1 MFLRLLTYAY
11 ALAFVVGMGTQA
23 FAQESGSAESDARI
37 QALEL
42 RVQQL
47 EKALAEAL
55 GSEVAEPPPA
65 AESATTVAQAEPAP
79 NGNSRSDITGQQGAY
94 NYDKAFFGP
103 IGPLTSSDGRFK
115 TFLYGNLQTDLAAY
129 SESGDWEGVFGDEYY
144 IGKDDTDFSGGG
156 KMRRV
161 SFGVASVVEQDW
173 IVFMSYNLAD
183 GGEQVDSGLRAAA
196 IVYRGIKPWWLM
208 AGQFGNSVG
217 LESST
222 FNSFLGMAERPMM
235 SNAFAYAPSAPVVA
249 LIASHRG
256 RATYARFGVFGK
268 NSGVDSDFDEGWGL
282 HGRFLF
288 QPHKERRLSS
298 QIGVSGYW
306 RKPEAEV
313 VDHAGG
319 SGHMRACPEGSI
331 GSGFRFKAFGISA
344 IDGTSL
350 VNTGKFCDV
359 EDYTYI
365 VAEGAI
371 SWNQVSLQGEWGT
384 AQVNTK
390 SSGSYDFTGGYVD
403 VGYFLTGESRNY
415 NPYFGQFWRLKPK
428 NDLGQGGLGAFELRA
443 RWQTIDLNDR
453 LGVIDDR
460 VAGVT
465 RVTGVTGGEASGFT
479 VGLNWYFNAFTRAIF
494 NAGRINVEYP
504 TAVDGGL
511 GTREASVDEYVARV
525 EIFF

>member
-1 MFLRLLTYAY
+1 MLLRLLTYAY
-11 ALAFVVGMGTQA
+11 AVAVVVGMGTQA
-23 FAQESGSAESDARI
+23 FAQESGSAETDARI

-47 EKALAEAL
+47 EKALADAL
-55 GSEVAEPPPA
+55 GTETAEPPPP
-65 AESATTVAQAEPAP
+65 AEGATAVAQAEPAP
-79 NGNSRSDITGQQGAY
+79 NGNNRSDITGQQGAY

-103 IGPLTSSDGRFK
+103 IAPLSSSDGRFK

-129 SESGDWEGVFGDEYY
+129 SESGDWEGIFG
-144 IGKDDTDFSGGG
+144 GGDTDFSGGA
-156 KMRRV
+156 KMRRA
-161 SFGVASVVEQDW
+161 SFGIANVVEQDW

-235 SNAFAYAPSAPVVA
+235 SNAFAYAPSAPVMA

-256 RATYARFGVFGK
+256 RSTYSRFGVFGK
-268 NSGVDSDFDEGWGL
+268 NSGVDSAFDEGWGL
-282 HGRFLF
+282 HGRFLL
-288 QPHKERRLSS
+288 QPHRERRLSS
-298 QIGVSGYW
+298 HIGVSGYW
-306 RKPEAEV
+306 RKPEEEGAI
-313 VDHAGG
+313 
-319 SGHMRACPEGSI
+319 PEGSLDYLRNACRP
-331 GSGFRFKAFGISA
+331 GAMGNGFRFKAFGISA

-359 EDYTYI
+359 EDYTYT
-365 VAEGAI
+365 VAEGAL
-371 SWNQVSLQGEWGT
+371 SRGPFSVQGEWGV
-384 AQVNTK
+384 ARVNTK
-390 SSGSYDFTGGYVD
+390 SSGDYEFSGAYVD

-415 NPYFGQFWRLKPK
+415 NPYFGQFWRLKPN
-428 NDLGQGGLGAFELRA
+428 NDLGQNGLGAFELRA

-453 LGVIDDR
+453 
-460 VAGVT
+460 VAVVDGN
-465 RVTGVTGGEASGFT
+465 VTGVAGGEASGFT

-494 NAGRINVEYP
+494 NAGRIDVEYP
-504 TAVDGGL
+504 TAVGGRL

>member
-1 MFLRLLTYAY
+1 MFFRLLTCAY
-11 ALAFVVGMGTQA
+11 AAAFVVGMGTQA
-23 FAQESGSAESDARI
+23 FAQESGSAETDARI
-37 QALEL
+37 QALEQ

-55 GSEVAEPPPA
+55 GIESAEAPPA
-65 AESATTVAQAEPAP
+65 TESATTVAQAEPAP
-79 NGNSRSDITGQQGAY
+79 NGNARSDITGQQGAY
-94 NYDKAFFGP
+94 DYDKAFFGP

-129 SESGDWEGVFGDEYY
+129 NQSGDWEGIFGDDYY

-156 KMRRV
+156 KMRRA
-161 SFGVASVVEQDW
+161 SFGIASVIEQDW

-183 GGEQVDSGLRAAA
+183 SGDRVDSGLRAAA

-208 AGQFGNSVG
+208 VGQFGNSVG

-256 RATYARFGVFGK
+256 KMTYSRFGVFGK
-268 NSGVDSDFDEGWGL
+268 NSGVASEFDEGWGL
-282 HGRFLF
+282 HGRFLL

-306 RKPEAEV
+306 RKPEQEV
-313 VDHAGG
+313 VGVD
-319 SGHMRACPEGSI
+319 HMRSCPEGSI
-331 GSGFRFKAFGISA
+331 GSGFRFRAFGISA

-350 VNTGKFCDV
+350 VNTGKFCAV
-359 EDYTYI
+359 EDYTYV
-365 VAEGAI
+365 VAEGAL
-371 SWNQVSLQGEWGT
+371 SRGPVSLQGEWGV
-384 AQVNTK
+384 ARVNTK
-390 SSGSYDFTGGYVD
+390 SDGDYEFSGGYVD

-453 LGVIDDR
+453 LGVVGDE
-460 VAGVT
+460 
-465 RVTGVTGGEASGFT
+465 VTGVTGGEASGFT

-504 TAVDGGL
+504 TTAEDGSL

>member
-1 MFLRLLTYAY
+1 MLLRLLTYAY
-11 ALAFVVGMGTQA
+11 AIAFVVGMGTQA
-23 FAQESGSAESDARI
+23 FAQESGSAETDARI

-55 GSEVAEPPPA
+55 GIETAEPPPP
-65 AESATTVAQAEPAP
+65 AEDATTVAQAEPAP
-79 NGNSRSDITGQQGAY
+79 NGNNRSDITGQQGAY

-103 IGPLTSSDGRFK
+103 IAPLSSSDGRFK

-129 SESGDWEGVFGDEYY
+129 SESGDWEGVFGDDYY
-144 IGKDDTDFSGGG
+144 IGKGDTDFSGGA
-156 KMRRV
+156 KMRRA
-161 SFGVASVVEQDW
+161 SFGIANVVEQDW

-235 SNAFAYAPSAPVVA
+235 SNAFAYAPSAPVMA

-256 RATYARFGVFGK
+256 KLTYSRFGVFGK

-282 HGRFLF
+282 HGRFLL
-288 QPHKERRLSS
+288 QPHRERRLSS
-298 QIGVSGYW
+298 HIGVSGYW
-306 RKPEAEV
+306 RKPEEEV
-313 VDHAGG
+313 VGAD
-319 SGHMRACPEGSI
+319 HMRSCPEGSM
-331 GSGFRFKAFGISA
+331 GSGFRFRAFGISA
-344 IDGTSL
+344 VDGTSL
-350 VNTGKFCDV
+350 VNTGKFCAV
-359 EDYTYI
+359 EDYTYV
-365 VAEGAI
+365 VAEGAL
-371 SWNQVSLQGEWGT
+371 SRGPVSLQGEWGT

-390 SSGSYDFTGGYVD
+390 SSGSYEFSGGYVD

-415 NPYFGQFWRLKPK
+415 NPYFGQFWRLKPD

-443 RWQTIDLNDR
+443 RWQMIDLNDR
-453 LGVIDDR
+453 LAVVDGN
-460 VAGVT
+460 
-465 RVTGVTGGEASGFT
+465 VTGVTGGEASGFT

-494 NAGRINVEYP
+494 NAGRIDVEYP
-504 TAVDGGL
+504 TAVGGRL

>member
-1 MFLRLLTYAY
+1 MILRLLTYAC
-11 ALAFVVGMGTQA
+11 AVSLVVGMGTQA
-23 FAQESGSAESDARI
+23 FAQESGSAETDARI

-55 GSEVAEPPPA
+55 GIESAEAPPA
-65 AESATTVAQAEPAP
+65 AESAPPVAQAEPAP
-79 NGNSRSDITGQQGAY
+79 NGNNRSDITGQAGAY

-103 IGPLTSSDGRFK
+103 IGPLSSSDGRFK

-129 SESGDWEGVFGDEYY
+129 SESGDWEGVFGDDYN
-144 IGKDDTDFSGGG
+144 IGKGDTDFSGGG
-156 KMRRV
+156 RMRRV
-161 SFGVASVVEQDW
+161 SFGIASVVEEDW

-235 SNAFAYAPSAPVVA
+235 SNAFAYAPGAPVVA
-249 LIASHRG
+249 IIASHRG
-256 RATYARFGVFGK
+256 KLTYSRFGVFGK
-268 NSGVDSDFDEGWGL
+268 NSGVDGDFDEGWGL
-282 HGRFLF
+282 HGRFLL
-288 QPHKERRLSS
+288 QPHKERRRSS

-306 RKPEAEV
+306 RKPEVEETAVKRGEGDDYV
-313 VDHAGG
+313 RDHV
-319 SGHMRACPEGSI
+319 SCPDGSI
-331 GSGFRFKAFGISA
+331 GNGFRFKAFGISA
-344 IDGTSL
+344 IDGTNL
-350 VNTGKFCDV
+350 VNTGKFCGV
-359 EDYTYI
+359 EDYTYV

-371 SWNQVSLQGEWGT
+371 SRGPVSLQGEWGV
-384 AQVNTK
+384 ARVNTM
-390 SSGSYDFTGGYVD
+390 SDGDYEFSGGYVD

-453 LGVIDDR
+453 LGVVD
-460 VAGVT
+460 GN
-465 RVTGVTGGEASGFT
+465 VTGVTGGEASGFT

-504 TAVDGGL
+504 TAEGGSL

>member
-1 MFLRLLTYAY
+1 RA
-11 ALAFVVGMGTQA
+11 
-23 FAQESGSAESDARI
+23 
-37 QALEL
+37 
-42 RVQQL
+42 
-47 EKALAEAL
+47 
-55 GSEVAEPPPA
+55 
-65 AESATTVAQAEPAP
+65 
-79 NGNSRSDITGQQGAY
+79 
-94 NYDKAFFGP
+94 
-103 IGPLTSSDGRFK
+103 
-115 TFLYGNLQTDLAAY
+115 
-129 SESGDWEGVFGDEYY
+129 
-144 IGKDDTDFSGGG
+144 
-156 KMRRV
+156 
-161 SFGVASVVEQDW
+161 SFGIANVVEQDW

-235 SNAFAYAPSAPVVA
+235 SNAFAYAPSAPVMA

-256 RATYARFGVFGK
+256 KLTYSRFGVFGK

-282 HGRFLF
+282 HGRFLL
-288 QPHKERRLSS
+288 QPHKERRFSS

-306 RKPEAEV
+306 RKPEEEV
-313 VDHAGG
+313 VG
-319 SGHMRACPEGSI
+319 SDHMRSCPEGSM
-331 GSGFRFKAFGISA
+331 GSGFRFRAFGISA
-344 IDGTSL
+344 VDGTSL
-350 VNTGKFCDV
+350 VNTGKFCAV
-359 EDYTYI
+359 EDYTY
-365 VAEGAI
+365 VVGEGAV
-371 SWNQVSLQGEWGT
+371 SRGPVSLQGEWGT

-390 SSGSYDFTGGYVD
+390 SSGSYEFSGGYVD

-415 NPYFGQFWRLKPK
+415 NPYFGQFWRLKPN

-453 LGVIDDR
+453 
-460 VAGVT
+460 VAVVDGN
-465 RVTGVTGGEASGFT
+465 VTGVTGGEASGFT

-494 NAGRINVEYP
+494 NAGRIDVEYP
-504 TAVDGGL
+504 TAVGGRL

>member
-1 MFLRLLTYAY
+1 MFFRLLTYAY
-11 ALAFVVGMGTQA
+11 AVAVVVGMGTQA
-23 FAQESGSAESDARI
+23 FAQESGSAETDARI
-37 QALEL
+37 QALEQ

-55 GSEVAEPPPA
+55 GIESAEAPPA
-65 AESATTVAQAEPAP
+65 AESAPAVVQAEPAP
-79 NGNSRSDITGQQGAY
+79 NGNNRSDITGQQGAY

-129 SESGDWEGVFGDEYY
+129 SESGDWEGIFGDDYY

-156 KMRRV
+156 KMRRA
-161 SFGVASVVEQDW
+161 SFGVASVIEQDW

-183 GGEQVDSGLRAAA
+183 SGEQVDSGLRAAA

-208 AGQFGNSVG
+208 VGQFGNSVG

-222 FNSFLGMAERPMM
+222 FNSFLGMVERPMM

-249 LIASHRG
+249 IIASHRG
-256 RATYARFGVFGK
+256 KMTYSRFGVFGK
-268 NSGVDSDFDEGWGL
+268 NSGVASEFDEGWGL
-282 HGRFLF
+282 HGRFLL
-288 QPHKERRLSS
+288 QPHRERRLSS

-306 RKPEAEV
+306 RKPEEEV
-313 VDHAGG
+313 VGG
-319 SGHMRACPEGSI
+319 DHMRSCLPGSM
-331 GSGFRFKAFGISA
+331 GSGFRFRAFGISA

-350 VNTGKFCDV
+350 VNTGKFCAV
-359 EDYTYI
+359 EDYTYV
-365 VAEGAI
+365 VAEGAL
-371 SWNQVSLQGEWGT
+371 SRGPVSLQGEWGV

-390 SSGSYDFTGGYVD
+390 SDGDYEFSGGYVD

-415 NPYFGQFWRLKPK
+415 NPYFGQFWRLKPN

-453 LGVIDDR
+453 LGVVD
-460 VAGVT
+460 GN
-465 RVTGVTGGEASGFT
+465 VTGVTGGEANGFS

-504 TAVDGGL
+504 TAEGGSL

>member
-1 MFLRLLTYAY
+1 MLLRLLTYAY
-11 ALAFVVGMGTQA
+11 AVAVVVGMGTQA
-23 FAQESGSAESDARI
+23 IAQESGSAETDARI

-55 GSEVAEPPPA
+55 GTETAEPPPP

-79 NGNSRSDITGQQGAY
+79 NGNNRSDITGQQGAY

-144 IGKDDTDFSGGG
+144 IGKGDTDFSGGG

-161 SFGVASVVEQDW
+161 SFGIASVVEQDW

-249 LIASHRG
+249 LIASHCG
-256 RATYARFGVFGK
+256 RSTYARFGVFGK

-282 HGRFLF
+282 HGRFLL
-288 QPHKERRLSS
+288 QPHKERRFSS

-306 RKPEAEV
+306 RKPEEEV
-313 VDHAGG
+313 VG
-319 SGHMRACPEGSI
+319 SDHMRSCPEGSM
-331 GSGFRFKAFGISA
+331 GSGFRFRAFGISA
-344 IDGTSL
+344 VDGTSL
-350 VNTGKFCDV
+350 VNTGKFCAV
-359 EDYTYI
+359 EDYTY
-365 VAEGAI
+365 VVGEGAV
-371 SWNQVSLQGEWGT
+371 SRGPVSLQGEWGT

-390 SSGSYDFTGGYVD
+390 SSGSYEFSGGYVD

-415 NPYFGQFWRLKPK
+415 NPYFGQFWRLKPN

-453 LGVIDDR
+453 
-460 VAGVT
+460 VAVVDGN
-465 RVTGVTGGEASGFT
+465 VTGVTGGEASGFT

-494 NAGRINVEYP
+494 NAGRIDVEYP
-504 TAVDGGL
+504 TAVGGRL

>member
-1 MFLRLLTYAY
+1 MLLRLLTYAY
-11 ALAFVVGMGTQA
+11 AVAFVVGMGTQA
-23 FAQESGSAESDARI
+23 FAQESGPTESDARI

-55 GSEVAEPPPA
+55 GSEIAEPPAA
-65 AESATTVAQAEPAP
+65 AESATSVARAEPAS

-103 IGPLTSSDGRFK
+103 IGPLTSNDGRFK

-129 SESGDWEGVFGDEYY
+129 SQSGDWEGVFGDDYY
-144 IGKDDTDFSGGG
+144 IGKCTPELCDTDFSGGG
-156 KMRRV
+156 TMRRV
-161 SFGVASVVEQDW
+161 SFGVASVIEQDW
-173 IVFMSYNLAD
+173 IVFMSYNLAS

-282 HGRFLF
+282 HGRFLL

-313 VDHAGG
+313 VSGDHMQ
-319 SGHMRACPEGSI
+319 SCQNSLI
-331 GSGFRFKAFGISA
+331 GSGFRFRAFGISA
-344 IDGTSL
+344 VDGTSL

-371 SWNQVSLQGEWGT
+371 SWEQVSLQGEWGT
-384 AQVNTK
+384 AQVNTN

-415 NPYFGQFWRLKPK
+415 NPYFGQFWRLKPN

-453 LGVIDDR
+453 LAVVDDS
-460 VAGVT
+460 
-465 RVTGVTGGEASGFT
+465 VTGVTGGEASGFT

-494 NAGRINVEYP
+494 NAGRIDVEYP
-504 TAVDGGL
+504 TAVGGRL

>member
-1 MFLRLLTYAY
+1 MFFRLLTYAY
-11 ALAFVVGMGTQA
+11 AVAVVVGMGTQA
-23 FAQESGSAESDARI
+23 FAQESGSAETDARI
-37 QALEL
+37 QALEQ

-55 GSEVAEPPPA
+55 GIEGAEAPPA
-65 AESATTVAQAEPAP
+65 AESAPAVVQAEPAP
-79 NGNSRSDITGQQGAY
+79 NGNNRSDITGQQGAY

-129 SESGDWEGVFGDEYY
+129 SESGDWEGIFGDDYY

-156 KMRRV
+156 KMRRA
-161 SFGVASVVEQDW
+161 SFGVASVIEQDW

-183 GGEQVDSGLRAAA
+183 SGEQVDSGLRAAA

-208 AGQFGNSVG
+208 VGQFGNSVG

-222 FNSFLGMAERPMM
+222 FNSFLGMVERPMM

-249 LIASHRG
+249 IIASHRG
-256 RATYARFGVFGK
+256 KMTYSRFGVFGK
-268 NSGVDSDFDEGWGL
+268 NSGVASEFDEGWGL
-282 HGRFLF
+282 HGRFLL
-288 QPHKERRLSS
+288 QPHRERRLSS

-306 RKPEAEV
+306 RKPEEEV
-313 VDHAGG
+313 VGG
-319 SGHMRACPEGSI
+319 DHMRSCLPGSM
-331 GSGFRFKAFGISA
+331 GSGFRFRAFGISA

-350 VNTGKFCDV
+350 VNTGKFCAV
-359 EDYTYI
+359 EDYTYV
-365 VAEGAI
+365 VAEGAL
-371 SWNQVSLQGEWGT
+371 SRGPVSLQGEWGV

-390 SSGSYDFTGGYVD
+390 SDGDYEFSGGYVD

-415 NPYFGQFWRLKPK
+415 NPYFGQFWRLKPN

-453 LGVIDDR
+453 LGVVD
-460 VAGVT
+460 GN
-465 RVTGVTGGEASGFT
+465 VTGVTGGEANGFS

-504 TAVDGGL
+504 TAEGGSL

>member
-1 MFLRLLTYAY
+1 MFVRLLAYAY
-11 ALAFVVGMGTQA
+11 AVAFVVGIGTQA
-23 FAQESGSAESDARI
+23 VAQESGPAETDARI
-37 QALEL
+37 QALEQ

-47 EKALAEAL
+47 EKALGEAL
-55 GSEVAEPPPA
+55 AIKTAEPSPV
-65 AESATTVAQAEPAP
+65 AESAAAVAQTEPAP
-79 NGNSRSDITGQQGAY
+79 NGNNRSDITGQQGAY

-103 IGPLTSSDGRFK
+103 ITPLSSSDGRFK

-129 SESGDWEGVFGDEYY
+129 SESGDWQGIFSDEYN
-144 IGKDDTDFSGGG
+144 GEDDTDFSGGG

-161 SFGVASVVEQDW
+161 SFGIASVVEQDW

-256 RATYARFGVFGK
+256 KLTYARFGVFGK

-282 HGRFLF
+282 HGRFLL
-288 QPHKERRLSS
+288 QPHRERRLSS

-306 RKPEAEV
+306 RKPEEEV
-313 VDHAGG
+313 VGDD
-319 SGHMRACPEGSI
+319 HMRSCPVGSI
-331 GSGFRFKAFGISA
+331 GNGFRFKAFGSSA
-344 IDGTSL
+344 IDGASL

-359 EDYTYI
+359 EDYTYT
-365 VAEGAI
+365 VAEGAL
-371 SWNQVSLQGEWGT
+371 SRGPFSLQGEWGI
-384 AQVNTK
+384 ARVNTK
-390 SSGSYDFTGGYVD
+390 SSGDYEFSGGYVD
-403 VGYFLTGESRNY
+403 AGYFLTGESRNY
-415 NPYFGQFWRLKPK
+415 NPYFGQFWRLKPNK
-428 NDLGQGGLGAFELRA
+428 DLGQGGLGAFELRA

-453 LGVIDDR
+453 LAVVDGS
-460 VAGVT
+460 
-465 RVTGVTGGEASGFT
+465 VTGVTGGEANGFT

-504 TAVDGGL
+504 TAIGGRL

>member
-1 MFLRLLTYAY
+1 MILRLLTYAC
-11 ALAFVVGMGTQA
+11 AVSLVVGMGTQA
-23 FAQESGSAESDARI
+23 FAQESGSAETDARI
-37 QALEL
+37 QALEQ

-55 GSEVAEPPPA
+55 GIESAEAPPA
-65 AESATTVAQAEPAP
+65 AESAPAVAQAEPAP
-79 NGNSRSDITGQQGAY
+79 NGNARSDITGQQGAY

-129 SESGDWEGVFGDEYY
+129 SESGDWAGIFGDDYY

-161 SFGVASVVEQDW
+161 SFGVASVIEQDW

-183 GGEQVDSGLRAAA
+183 SGDQVDSGLRAAA

-208 AGQFGNSVG
+208 VGQFGNSVG

-256 RATYARFGVFGK
+256 KLTYSRFGVFGK
-268 NSGVDSDFDEGWGL
+268 NSGVASEFDEGWGL
-282 HGRFLF
+282 HGRFLL
-288 QPHKERRLSS
+288 QPHRERRLSS

-306 RKPEAEV
+306 RKPEEEV
-313 VDHAGG
+313 VG
-319 SGHMRACPEGSI
+319 SDHMRSCPEGSI

-350 VNTGKFCDV
+350 VNTGKFCAV
-359 EDYTYI
+359 EDYTYV
-365 VAEGAI
+365 VAEGAL
-371 SWNQVSLQGEWGT
+371 SRGPVSLQGEWGV
-384 AQVNTK
+384 ARVNTK
-390 SSGSYDFTGGYVD
+390 SDGDYEFSGGYVD

-453 LGVIDDR
+453 LGIVGDE
-460 VAGVT
+460 
-465 RVTGVTGGEASGFT
+465 VTGVTGGEASGFT

-504 TAVDGGL
+504 TAEGGSL
-511 GTREASVDEYVARV
+511 GTRKASVDEYVARV

>member
-1 MFLRLLTYAY
+1 MILRLLTYAC
-11 ALAFVVGMGTQA
+11 AVSLVVGMGTQA
-23 FAQESGSAESDARI
+23 FAQESGSAETDARI
-37 QALEL
+37 QALEQ

-55 GSEVAEPPPA
+55 GIESAEAPPA
-65 AESATTVAQAEPAP
+65 ADSAPAVAQAEPAT
-79 NGNSRSDITGQQGAY
+79 NGNARSDITGQAGAY

-103 IGPLTSSDGRFK
+103 IGPLSSSDGRFK

-129 SESGDWEGVFGDEYY
+129 SESGDWEGVFGDEYN
-144 IGKDDTDFSGGG
+144 IGKGDTDFSGGG
-156 KMRRV
+156 RMRRV
-161 SFGVASVVEQDW
+161 SFGIASVVEEDW

-235 SNAFAYAPSAPVVA
+235 SNAFAYAPGAPVVA
-249 LIASHRG
+249 IIASHRG
-256 RATYARFGVFGK
+256 KLTYSRFGVFGK
-268 NSGVDSDFDEGWGL
+268 NSGVDGDFDEGWGL
-282 HGRFLF
+282 HGRFLL

-306 RKPEAEV
+306 RKPEVEETAVKRGEGDDYV
-313 VDHAGG
+313 RDHV
-319 SGHMRACPEGSI
+319 SCPDGSI
-331 GSGFRFKAFGISA
+331 GNGFRFKAFGISA
-344 IDGTSL
+344 IDGTNL
-350 VNTGKFCDV
+350 VNTGKFCGV
-359 EDYTYI
+359 EDYTYV

-371 SWNQVSLQGEWGT
+371 SRGPVSLQGEWGV
-384 AQVNTK
+384 ARVNTK
-390 SSGSYDFTGGYVD
+390 SDGDYEFSGGYVD

-453 LGVIDDR
+453 LGVVD
-460 VAGVT
+460 GN
-465 RVTGVTGGEASGFT
+465 VTGVTGGEASGFT

-504 TAVDGGL
+504 TAEGGSL

>member
-1 MFLRLLTYAY
+1 MFLRLLTSAY
-11 ALAFVVGMGTQA
+11 AVALVVGMGAQA
-23 FAQESGSAESDARI
+23 LAQESGSAEADARI
-37 QALEL
+37 QALEQ

-47 EKALAEAL
+47 EEALAEAL
-55 GSEVAEPPPA
+55 GIETPEPPPPADGA
-65 AESATTVAQAEPAP
+65 AVAAQAAPAP
-79 NGNSRSDITGQQGAY
+79 SGNGRSDITGQQGAY
-94 NYDKAFFGP
+94 DYDKAFFGP
-103 IGPLTSSDGRFK
+103 IGPMTSSDGRFK
-115 TFLYGNLQTDLAAY
+115 TFLYGNLQTDFAAY
-129 SESGDWEGVFGDEYY
+129 SESGDWEGIFGDDYY
-144 IGKDDTDFSGGG
+144 IGKGDTDFSGGG
-156 KMRRV
+156 KMRRAT
-161 SFGVASVVEQDW
+161 FGIASVIEQDW

-196 IVYRGIKPWWLM
+196 MVYRGIRPWWLM
-208 AGQFGNSVG
+208 VGQFGNSVG

-256 RATYARFGVFGK
+256 KFSYSRFGVFGK

-298 QIGVSGYW
+298 QVGVSGYW
-306 RKPEAEV
+306 RKPEEEV
-313 VDHAGG
+313 VGG
-319 SGHMRACPEGSI
+319 DHMRSCQDRSI
-331 GSGFRFKAFGISA
+331 GSGFRFKAAGISA

-359 EDYTYI
+359 EDYTYV

-371 SWNQVSLQGEWGT
+371 SRGPVSLQSEWGL
-384 AQVNTK
+384 ARVNTK
-390 SSGSYDFTGGYVD
+390 SDGHYEFSGGYVD

-453 LGVIDDR
+453 LAVVDGS
-460 VAGVT
+460 
-465 RVTGVTGGEASGFT
+465 VTGITGGEASGFT

-494 NAGRINVEYP
+494 NAGRMNVEYP
-504 TAVDGGL
+504 VAVGGSL